1 MNRTHT
7 AGLTFFAVVV
17 VLIGLMGTG
26 GDLFGKALTTALL
39 PSKAAEIET
48 SEEQSVVETSEQ
60 ATENEATVEAGSDA
74 APVLSDEVVRR
85 VINNP
90 QRVKPLPVEQI
101 DTETLWLARVIYSET
116 KQPEEM
122 ELVAWVVRN
131 RVETRYR
138 GRDSYRSA
146 VLDPYQFSAFNPGD
160 RKRQHYSNLTHRS
173 NAPGFD
179 RALSIAHTVKNA
191 GEHFRPFSQTTRH
204 FYSERSMVGV
214 RHPAWAKDGVKVDP
228 KRSFTLDERRFRF
241 FADVR

>member
-7 AGLTFFAVVV
+7 AGITLFALVVF
-17 VLIGLMGTG
+17 LIGLMTTG
-26 GDLFGKALTTALL
+26 GDLFGKSLATALV
-39 PSKAAEIET
+39 PST
-48 SEEQSVVETSEQ
+48 P
-60 ATENEATVEAGSDA
+60 ATTDA
-74 APVLSDEVVRR
+74 ADASAIEDEAAAAARLSDDVVRR
-85 VINNP
+85 VIDNP
-90 QRVKPLPVEQI
+90 QRVEPLPVEQI

-116 KQPEEM
+116 KQPQEM

-138 GRDSYRSA
+138 GNDSYRSA
-146 VLDPYQFSAFNPGD
+146 VLDPFQFSAFNPGD

-173 NAPGFD
+173 QAPGFN
-179 RALSIAHTVKNA
+179 RALTIAHTVKNA
-191 GEHFRPFSQTTRH
+191 GDHFRPFSQTTRH

-214 RHPAWAKDGVKVDP
+214 RHPAWANDGMKVDP

>member
-7 AGLTFFAVVV
+7 AGITLFALVVF
-17 VLIGLMGTG
+17 LIGLMTTG
-26 GDLFGKALTTALL
+26 GDLFGKSLATALV
-39 PSKAAEIET
+39 PST
-48 SEEQSVVETSEQ
+48 P
-60 ATENEATVEAGSDA
+60 ATTDA
-74 APVLSDEVVRR
+74 ADASAIEDEAAAAAGLSDDVVRR
-85 VINNP
+85 VIDNP
-90 QRVKPLPVEQI
+90 QRVEPLPVEQI

-116 KQPEEM
+116 KQPQEM

-138 GRDSYRSA
+138 GNDSYRSA
-146 VLDPYQFSAFNPGD
+146 VLDPFQFSAFNPGD

-173 NAPGFD
+173 QAPGFN
-179 RALSIAHTVKNA
+179 RALTIAHTVKNA
-191 GEHFRPFSQTTRH
+191 GDHFRPFSQTTRH

-214 RHPAWAKDGVKVDP
+214 RHPAWANDGMKVDP

>member
-1 MNRTHT
+1 MRMNRTHT
-7 AGLTFFAVVV
+7 AGVTLFALIVF
-17 VLIGLMGTG
+17 LIGIMTTG
-26 GDLFGKALTTALL
+26 GDLFGKSLATALI
-39 PSKAAEIET
+39 PAKAAEDTTAHDEAADLDET
-48 SEEQSVVETSEQ
+48 DGALT
-60 ATENEATVEAGSDA
+60 
-74 APVLSDEVVRR
+74 DELVQR
-85 VINNP
+85 IIDNP
-90 QRVKPLPVEQI
+90 QRVEPLPVEQI

-116 KQPEEM
+116 KRPEEM

-131 RVETRYR
+131 RVETGYR
-138 GRDSYRSA
+138 GRASYRAA

-179 RALSIAHTVKNA
+179 RALTIAHTVKHA

-214 RHPAWAKDGVKVDP
+214 RHPAWAKDGTKVDP